1 MLPARAALSSALM
14 PTAAVGGTTLHYEG
28 VGSGLPCLVVPGWP
42 GADHTYLRPGLD
54 RLARRL
60 RLVYYDH
67 RCHGRSGCP
76 SPDGVTMEQLAD
88 DAGDLAAALG
98 EESVLVLG
106 HFHGASVAQELALRH
121 PERVRGL
128 VLVGAT
134 PGELGSDE
142 TLVDDL
148 GTPPAPVEVDVLQ
161 RVPPAS
167 DDELAVTLGA
177 LAPYF
182 FAGRAEE
189 DPEAVFGRSTF
200 HARAAGR
207 WMQALGWW
215 SAVDRLR
222 QVEAPALLLV
232 GRHDV
237 FCPPAQSERI
247 RRRLARSELVV
258 LEGGGHLPWLE
269 EGELFAAAVD
279 GWLARLG
286 L

>member
-1 MLPARAALSSALM
+1 MPAA
-14 PTAAVGGTTLHYEG
+14 PVGGTSLHYEILG
-28 VGSGLPCLVVPGWP
+28 AGTTCLVISGWP

-54 RLARRL
+54 RLAGRL

-76 SPDGVTMEQLAD
+76 SPDGLTIEQVAD
-88 DAGDLAAALG
+88 DADGLVAALG

-121 PERVRGL
+121 PARVRGL

-142 TLVDDL
+142 SLVDDL
-148 GTPPAPVEVDVLQ
+148 ETPPVPVEVDVLQ
-161 RVPPAS
+161 RVPPAT

-182 FAGRAEE
+182 FAEGAEE
-189 DPEAVFGRSTF
+189 DPEAVFSGSIIR
-200 HARAAGR
+200 ARPAAR
-207 WMQALGWW
+207 WMQARGWW
-215 SAVDRLR
+215 SAVDRLAD
-222 QVEAPALLLV
+222 VDVPALLLV

-237 FCPPAQSERI
+237 FCPPAQSERV
-247 RRRLARSELVV
+247 RRRLAGSELVV

-269 EGELFAAAVD
+269 EGESFIAAVD
-279 GWLARLG
+279 GWLDRLG